1 MTYFGFLIRFL
12 IIPILLFGIVTI
24 LDNRNRRTIPTE
36 FSATP
41 FWMAVGLHMF
51 IALAYTTLWDNYLV
65 ATRVWWYDPALVT
78 GITIGYVPIEE
89 YTFFVLQPLMAGL
102 WLGILLRRMRMPT
115 VPAPLKARN
124 RWIPLGILG
133 IIWLVSLILLIYGGA
148 EWTYITLELVWALPP
163 IALQIAFGGDILT
176 RYNRLVLLS
185 ILPLTLYLSA
195 MDAIAINAGTWTI
208 NPDKS
213 LNLLIGGVLP
223 LEEFLFF
230 LITNTLVTLGVVL
243 FVAQESWLRFRK
255 IGEWIRGLRARNFR
269 SIKE

>member
-12 IIPILLFGIVTI
+12 IVPIILLGIVTI
-24 LDNRNRRTIPTE
+24 IDYRNKRTIPTA
-36 FSATP
+36 FNATP
-41 FWMAVGLHMF
+41 FWMAIGLHIF

-65 ATRVWWYDPALVT
+65 ATRVWWYDPVLVT

-89 YTFFVLQPLMAGL
+89 YIFFVLQPLLAGL
-102 WLGILLRRMRMPT
+102 WLGFLLRRIRMPDEVT
-115 VPAPLKARN
+115 PLRARN
-124 RWIPLGILG
+124 RWIPLGLLG

-176 RYNRLVLLS
+176 RHIRLVLLT
-185 ILPLTLYLSA
+185 ILPLAVYLSA

-213 LNLLIGGVLP
+213 LELLIGGILP

-230 LITNTLVTLGVVL
+230 LLTNTLVTFGIVL
-243 FVAQESWLRFRK
+243 FLAQESWVRLRL
-255 IGEWIRGLRARNFR
+255 IGEWIRDLRARNFG